1 MKQEEHQ
8 LLQWHPAFYA
18 DLQIELESER
28 SSLIL
33 ENEHQLGTK
42 PMEIDVLILRK
53 RCDLPIRKNIGRIF
67 DRYNI
72 IEYKSPDD
80 YVSINDFYKVW
91 AYACLY
97 KSENNI
103 IMEEMT
109 ITFACSRYPRKLFQ
123 YLRRE
128 KSYKVERADEG
139 IYYVTGAD
147 ISIQFILL
155 HKLSRKNNL
164 WLRSIGGKLSKRE
177 EAIELIQEYKKHKKD
192 ERYESVMD
200 LIVRANKELFLEVKT
215 MCQALEELMK
225 DELEAMRKS
234 GWEAG
239 ERHGWEAGEKYGWR
253 AGEKQGKERGAREG
267 ISRFA
272 KLSGILLR
280 QNQQDQLLRAS
291 EDEQYRE
298 ELFRKY
304 EI

>member
-8 LLQWHPAFYA
+8 LLQWH
-18 DLQIELESER
+18 
-28 SSLIL
+28 
-33 ENEHQLGTK
+33 
-42 PMEIDVLILRK
+42 
-53 RCDLPIRKNIGRIF
+53 
-67 DRYNI
+67 
-72 IEYKSPDD
+72 
-80 YVSINDFYKVW
+80 
-91 AYACLY
+91 
-97 KSENNI
+97 
-103 IMEEMT
+103 
-109 ITFACSRYPRKLFQ
+109 
-123 YLRRE
+123 
-128 KSYKVERADEG
+128 
-139 IYYVTGAD
+139 
-147 ISIQFILL
+147 
-155 HKLSRKNNL
+155 
-164 WLRSIGGKLSKRE
+164 RSIGGKLSKRE

-253 AGEKQGKERGAREG
+253 AGEKQGRERGAREG